1 MLSIFK
7 FEMVSQ
13 RKQWLIWTISIVIL
27 NALMMFIYSTMVDEM
42 ANFAQMFENLG
53 AFGEAMGLSSLNIGT
68 VLGYYGVEVGLG
80 FLCALGGSMFA
91 AISAITILSKEESYH
106 TAEFLFTHPLSRIK
120 ITLMKLLSVTIYVT
134 LIGYCLLDH
143 RLDLIPIL
151 RGSYPIK
158 SSLPTMVVNG

>member
-53 AFGEAMGLSSLNIGT
+53 VFGEAMGLSSLNIGT
-68 VLGYYGVEVGLG
+68 VLGYYGVKKVW
-80 FLCALGGSMFA
+80 FA
-91 AISAITILSKEESYH
+91 
-106 TAEFLFTHPLSRIK
+106 R
-120 ITLMKLLSVTIYVT
+120 
-134 LIGYCLLDH
+134 
-143 RLDLIPIL
+143 
-151 RGSYPIK
+151 
-158 SSLPTMVVNG
+158 